1 MPTIKLYNEKPF
13 LLECTSKVIEIVDQG
28 IIIDKTISFPEGGG
42 QIGDCGEIINKR
54 TNKVYYYYDTQQI
67 NGFEIEINDFPNIKI
82 NSDIVHYIQNEYLG
96 EFQKGDEVRIT
107 IDKSRRKAITANH
120 TGIHLALMEFNKIRP
135 GIDKKIRGAKIN
147 DKYGRLD
154 FETDQKISKEELE
167 IIKTNIIKL
176 IERKEKINKYSHNE
190 SKEAIYWE
198 CDKYIVPCGGTHLT
212 NTEQIS
218 DINVKRKNIGKGID
232 RLIVETTFSDKLEVM
247 YQILGQ

>member
-1 MPTIKLYNEKPF
+1 M
-13 LLECTSKVIEIVDQG
+13 
-28 IIIDKTISFPEGGG
+28 
-42 QIGDCGEIINKR
+42 
-54 TNKVYYYYDTQQI
+54 
-67 NGFEIEINDFPNIKI
+67 
-82 NSDIVHYIQNEYLG
+82 
-96 EFQKGDEVRIT
+96 
-107 IDKSRRKAITANH
+107 
-120 TGIHLALMEFNKIRP
+120 
-135 GIDKKIRGAKIN
+135 
-147 DKYGRLD
+147 
-154 FETDQKISKEELE
+154 
-167 IIKTNIIKL
+167 